1 MFEDYT
7 ELVTKSEYTTDLLDD
22 ITQSVFEIEMNALEA
37 NSTATEAWQSFS
49 ERVTILNDIEDISLD
64 CSSELTETRNSVN
77 DLRWKLL
84 EAQRAAASVSS
95 CVIYLSIYLSIRLS
109 IYLLIYS
116 SIYLSIHPFMDPS
129 IHLSII
135 YLSIYPSIHLSIYL
149 YIYIFSLYPPLHY
162 YNHRLM

>member
-7 ELVTKSEYTTDLLDD
+7 ELVTESEYTTDLLDG

-37 NSTATEAWQSFS
+37 NGTAAEAFQSFS
-49 ERVTILNDIEDISLD
+49 ERVTILNDIEEISLD

-95 CVIYLSIYLSIRLS
+95 CVMYPSIYLSIPLSIYLSIYLSIHPS
-109 IYLLIYS
+109 IHP
-116 SIYLSIHPFMDPS
+116 SIYLSM
-129 IHLSII
+129 
-135 YLSIYPSIHLSIYL
+135 
-149 YIYIFSLYPPLHY
+149 YIFSLYPPLHY